1 MKKNQ
6 RQNAGEKQK
15 NNFIVDKRTGTACP
29 FICCSDCLS
38 GKLGF
43 GEQIKIEFLCYSNR
57 VGDDAYI
64 VPFRFALGGNRV
76 ADLVQMAALMIGGQ
90 EKTMPT

>member
-1 MKKNQ
+1 M
-6 RQNAGEKQK
+6 
-15 NNFIVDKRTGTACP
+15 FI
-29 FICCSDCLS
+29 LS
-38 GKLGF
+38 H
-43 GEQIKIEFLCYSNR
+43 Y

-90 EKTMPT
+90 EKTMPRHPINDFLSCTLHPPA